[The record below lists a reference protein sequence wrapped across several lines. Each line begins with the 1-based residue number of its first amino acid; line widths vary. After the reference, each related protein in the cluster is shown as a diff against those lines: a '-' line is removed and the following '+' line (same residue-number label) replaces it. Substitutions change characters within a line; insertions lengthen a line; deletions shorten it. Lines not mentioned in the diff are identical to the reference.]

1 MPPLNRLFRKERRR
15 KERRKSERRKELSE
29 QDFRE
34 LIESDDPDRRRYR
47 ERRVNPRRRSDQKR
61 G

>member
-1 MPPLNRLFRKERRR
+1 MVAMNRLFGRERRR
-15 KERRKSERRKELSE
+15 KERRQSERRKELSE

-34 LIESDDPDRRRYR
+34 LIESDDPDRRKYQ
-47 ERRVNPRRRSDQKR
+47 ERRVRLRRKTDQKK